1 MPPEDVIEFE
11 RPHVNL
17 TGSRASSGAQLAVVT
32 LKDASWANLALD
44 VAFGWR
50 FDVPTA
56 IDARGWRRASVHWWR

>member
-17 TGSRASSGAQLAVVT
+17 KGGSASGAQLAIVT
-32 LKDASWANLALD
+32 MQDASWANVGLD

-50 FDVPTA
+50 FDVPAA